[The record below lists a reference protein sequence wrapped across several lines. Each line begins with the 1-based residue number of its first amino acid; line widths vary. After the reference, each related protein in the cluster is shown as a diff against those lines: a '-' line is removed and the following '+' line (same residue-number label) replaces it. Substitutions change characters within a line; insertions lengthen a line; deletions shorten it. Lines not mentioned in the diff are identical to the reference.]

1 MTSALPRLARGSV
14 VTVGSF
20 DGIHLGHR
28 RVLEAVVGRAAAEE
42 RAAVAV
48 TFEPHPAA
56 VVRPGSAPPR
66 LTAGAERHELL
77 AQSGLD
83 YALFLEFTREMAQ
96 WSPAEFVE
104 RVVVGRCQCRT
115 LVIGPDH
122 HFGRDREGGEAV
134 LRELGRAAGFDVVVV
149 PPVELDG
156 EAVSSTRIRRLL
168 GEGRLAEAAQCLARP
183 YSLTGVVQRGAARG
197 RELGVPTANL
207 AVPADKQ
214 LPPDGVYAV
223 WVEWGGGTAL
233 GMLNQG
239 SRPTFGDGQRL
250 LEAHLLDF
258 AGDLYGRPLRVTWVE
273 RLREVRK
280 FDSMVALREQLA
292 RDRQAARTALAAA
305 SAARDHNRV

>member
-1 MTSALPRLARGSV
+1 MLSRGAV

-28 RVLEAVVGRAAAEE
+28 EVLATVMARAEAEG

-56 VVRPGSAPPR
+56 VVRPDAAPLR
-66 LTAGAERHELL
+66 LTTGPEREELL

-83 YALFLEFTREMAQ
+83 YALFLRFDREMAR
-96 WSPAEFVE
+96 WSPEEFVR
-104 RVVVGRCQCRT
+104 RVVVERCQCRL

-134 LRELGRAAGFDVVVV
+134 LRELGRSLGFEVVVV
-149 PPVELDG
+149 PPVELEG
-156 EAVSSTRIRRLL
+156 AVVSSTRIRGLL
-168 GEGRLAEAAQCLARP
+168 DAGDLAGAAQCLGRP
-183 YSLTGVVQRGAARG
+183 YAVSGVVQRGEARG
-197 RELGVPTANL
+197 RQLGVPTANL
-207 AVPADKQ
+207 AVPATKQ

-223 WVEWGGGTAL
+223 RVEWGGGVAE

-239 SRPTFGDGQRL
+239 TRPTFNDGRRL
-250 LEAHLLDF
+250 LEAHLFDF
-258 AGDLYGRPLRVTWVE
+258 AGDLYGRTLRITWV
-273 RLREVRK
+273 RQLREVRK
-280 FDSMVALREQLA
+280 FDSMVALQDQLE
-292 RDRQAARTALAAA
+292 RDRQAARMALAAA

>member
-1 MTSALPRLARGSV
+1 MIASLPTLPRGAV

-28 RVLEAVVGRAAAEE
+28 EVLATVMARAEAEG

-56 VVRPGSAPPR
+56 VVRPEQAPLR
-66 LTAGAERHELL
+66 LTTGPERQELL

-83 YALFLEFTREMAQ
+83 YAIFLRFDPAMAR
-96 WSPAEFVE
+96 WTPEEFVD
-104 RVVVGRCQCRT
+104 RVVVARCQCRL

-122 HFGRDREGGEAV
+122 HFGHDRAGGEAV
-134 LRELGRAAGFDVVVV
+134 LRELGRSKGFDVVVV
-149 PPVELDG
+149 PPVELG
-156 EAVSSTRIRRLL
+156 GAVVSSTRIRGLL
-168 GEGRLAEAAQCLARP
+168 GAGDLNGAAQCLGRA
-183 YSLTGVVQRGAARG
+183 YAVSGVVQRGAARG
-197 RELGVPTANL
+197 RQLGVPTANL
-207 AVPADKQ
+207 AVPANKQ

-223 WVEWGGGTAL
+223 RVEWGGGEAE

-239 SRPTFGDGQRL
+239 SRPTFGDGRRL
-250 LEAHLLDF
+250 LEAHLFDF
-258 AGDLYGRPLRVTWVE
+258 SGDLYGRTLRITWV
-273 RLREVRK
+273 RQLREVRK
-280 FDSMVALREQLA
+280 FDSMVALQEQLE